1 MKSDSKMNRCGTR
14 LVTFDKRPSLG
25 TVSPMKHASKLL
37 ALAATAAL
45 FLPFGAN
52 VALAHEGG
60 VGDGTSV
67 TVRLDTQLP
76 AGIEPNLGNGEAEL
90 HVEPGMTVVVYGVE
104 GEEML
109 KIDEGGTAY
118 QNMNSAT
125 WLASMEMSSEMKDN
139 ESAGMNMGAAVGGA
153 AAMAIDPASDKADDM
168 TGVAPDW
175 KFLAS
180 GGALRWHD
188 HRIHWMSGE
197 FPKDVAIGDELM
209 KFELPVAIDGEA
221 LTLKGA
227 LLYAGGEAP
236 AHDETDGHSH
246 GDNGTTGGLP
256 TVVVLVGALLLLV
269 GTGALLFS
277 KSRKAG

>member
-1 MKSDSKMNRCGTR
+1 
-14 LVTFDKRPSLG
+14 
-25 TVSPMKHASKLL
+25 MKHASKLL

-45 FLPFGAN
+45 LLPFGSNMAM
-52 VALAHEGG
+52 AHEGP
-60 VGDGTSV
+60 VGEGTSI
-67 TVRLDTQLP
+67 TLRLDTTLP
-76 AGIEPNLGNGEAEL
+76 AGLDAKLGNGEADL
-90 HVEPGMTVVVYGVE
+90 HVEPGTTVVVFGVE

-125 WLASMEMSSEMKDN
+125 WLASMEMSSATQDTEP
-139 ESAGMNMGAAVGGA
+139 AGMNMGAAVGGA
-153 AAMAIDPASDKADDM
+153 
-168 TGVAPDW
+168 DW
-175 KFLAS
+175 KFLSS
-180 GGALRWHD
+180 GGGLRWHD
-188 HRIHWMSGE
+188 HRIHWMGGE

-221 LTLKGA
+221 LTLTGA

-236 AHDETDGHSH
+236 AHDNTDGHSH

-256 TVVVLVGALLLLV
+256 TVVVLVGVLLLLV

-277 KSRKAG
+277 KSRKNNGSDLH